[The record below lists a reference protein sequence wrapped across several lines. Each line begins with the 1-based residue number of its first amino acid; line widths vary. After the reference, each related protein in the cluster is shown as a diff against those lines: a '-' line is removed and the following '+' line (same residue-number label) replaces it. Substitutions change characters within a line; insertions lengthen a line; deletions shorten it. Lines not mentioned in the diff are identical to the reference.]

1 METGQTYTLDEMRAV
16 VGEYSRQQGRAPQ
29 VGVMGS
35 AADLGY
41 TEKVAGYANE
51 IGQILGQTGA
61 TVIFG
66 AEKDCDSLSTT
77 VARAAKAAGGF
88 TIGIT
93 YGNGKDIFDP
103 TAASAVVSMLGERGG
118 PREAVVSRGACDGII
133 SIGG

>member
-1 METGQTYTLDEMRAV
+1 MNTVQTYTLADMRAI
-16 VGEYSRQQGRAPQ
+16 VGEYSNKQGRAPQ

-41 TEKVAGYANE
+41 SEKVAGYAKE
-51 IGQILGQTGA
+51 IGTILGKTGT

-77 VARAAKAAGGF
+77 VARAAKSAGGF
-88 TIGIT
+88 TLGIT
-93 YGNGKDIFDP
+93 YGNGKTIFDP
-103 TAASAVVSMLGERGG
+103 TAASAIISMLGERGG
-118 PREAVVSRGACDGII
+118 PREAVVSRGSCDGII

>member
-1 METGQTYTLDEMRAV
+1 MEPVQTYTLDEMRAV

-41 TEKVAGYANE
+41 SDKVASYANE
-51 IGQILGQTGA
+51 IGQILGQTGT

-77 VARAAKAAGGF
+77 VARAAKAVGGF

-133 SIGG
+133 SIG